1 MPSKRTNDPRDDDTP
16 RARSR
21 PRQVYFPGWVCRFY
35 VDDSVPPAILSQLK
49 AEGSEIVDMGSR
61 ITGGIAGM
69 FWRFLVADD
78 ATVRASSSRAAPDE
92 WSVALAAGMV
102 CGAGRRSGLWRWPD
116 EWSVTLAGRM
126 VCDAGRRNG
135 L

>member
-1 MPSKRTNDPRDDDTP
+1 MMALSSGALLFDAAIQTNDNPRDDTHTA
-16 RARSR
+16 RAREH
-21 PRQVYFPGWVCRFY
+21 RQVYFPGWVCRFY

-78 ATVRASSSRAAPDE
+78 ATVSASVL
-92 WSVALAAGMV
+92 VAGGIAGRMVV
-102 CGAGRRSGLWRWPD
+102 CGAGR
-116 EWSVTLAGRM
+116 T
-126 VCDAGRRNG
+126 NG